1 MSALMSSSRCFNC
14 VRTGICDVLYL
25 HSMSSHTAESAP
37 SRRQRRLCAG
47 CGPLTRWFRRCPS
60 SSQRSLIHHVSS
72 WTTIRHDNTQH
83 VTNTRR
89 RHRRRSCR
97 HSHPS
102 EFIFIAL
109 DSRHARQR
117 ATSSDCRPTTV
128 RARRVITTCRYRQI
142 TALGGSAATPA
153 DMIVMHFSCYWHLLL
168 QAQSDTYK
176 KLSCR

>member
-1 MSALMSSSRCFNC
+1 MLVRTTTAVEARDDRRFLSALMSSSRCFNC

-117 ATSSDCRPTTV
+117 E
-128 RARRVITTCRYRQI
+128 Q
-142 TALGGSAATPA
+142 
-153 DMIVMHFSCYWHLLL
+153 HLLTAGLL
-168 QAQSDTYK
+168 QCARVESSQHVDTGRSQRSVA
-176 KLSCR
+176 LRQHQLT